1 MVASMNM
8 IVVVNITCL
17 GVLQFSM
24 GTMVLTR
31 MTVVHYF
38 PTPLE
43 WDLQG
48 SDSLPGLSHLDWKD
62 SRWQGAVHLEVL
74 YLIILC
80 TIIMEGF

>member
-48 SDSLPGLSHLDWKD
+48 SDSLPGFCKQHNDVNFFSITL
-62 SRWQGAVHLEVL
+62 
-74 YLIILC
+74 
-80 TIIMEGF
+80 

>member
-31 MTVVHYF
+31 VTDLYNF

-48 SDSLPGLSHLDWKD
+48 LDSLPGFCKQHNNVQIYSITL
-62 SRWQGAVHLEVL
+62 
-74 YLIILC
+74 
-80 TIIMEGF
+80 